1 MGKAGAIVWS
11 ILFFGPLLTM
21 IALDGFCDGR
31 ELCRAGLTFTL
42 LLYAGGILA
51 FIAAVLVARLIFRA
65 LAAGAAARI
74 RTMKVLF
81 LIPLVPGLTVLA
93 LLFAGLA
100 GRL

>member
-1 MGKAGAIVWS
+1 MGKAGVIVWS
-11 ILFFGPLLTM
+11 VFFFGPLLIM
-21 IALDGFCDGR
+21 LVLDGFCEGR

-42 LLYAGGILA
+42 LLYAAGILA
-51 FIAAVLVARLIFRA
+51 FVVAVMVARLIFRA
-65 LAAGAAARI
+65 LAAGSASRI

-81 LIPLVPGLTVLA
+81 LIPLLPGLTVLA